1 MYFLAIFDYLDHN
14 PHPVQTMNLQTRFSI
29 NSPNVVCEVFD
40 REVVVVNLD
49 IGVYYSIGGWAAQI
63 WMMLQNHDCPSEII
77 EQLKLHSKD
86 EPEVIEKVLT
96 GFVQDLLDRGL
107 IVADESAMKQ
117 DSLTLAL
124 DPVENIPTLGLEEF
138 SDMQD
143 MLLLDPVHDVDEAG
157 WPIAK
162 PPQ

>member
-1 MYFLAIFDYLDHN
+1 MN
-14 PHPVQTMNLQTRFSI
+14 PQTRFAV

-40 REVVVVNLD
+40 QEVVVVNLD
-49 IGVYYSIGGWAAQI
+49 VGIYYSIGGWAAQI
-63 WMMLQNHDCPSEII
+63 WLMLQNHYCLEEII
-77 EQLKLHSKD
+77 QSLQPYCKD
-86 EPEVIEKVLT
+86 LPEALQASVGAYINELFAK
-96 GFVQDLLDRGL
+96 GL
-107 IVADESAMKQ
+107 IVTDTVSTSAINHA
-117 DSLTLAL
+117 LTLT
-124 DPVENIPTLGLEEF
+124 PEESMPQLGLEEF